1 MPKKTIKTIKKNK
14 KEIRKK
20 SVKTRLSIPV
30 YDLDGS
36 EKELV
41 ALPKEIFAVEV
52 NEKLLAQY
60 VRVYLANQ
68 RQGTAS
74 TKTRGEVIGSTRKIY
89 KQKGTGRARHGDIK
103 APVFVGGG
111 VVGGPKQRDYSLR
124 LNKKQAK
131 KALFNA
137 LTLSLQKGA
146 IIGLGDEF
154 IKIEAKTNK
163 FAAFLKSLNL
173 KKEKILLVLPKMERN
188 NLVLAVRNLSNV
200 TIIDVNS
207 INPFEILRNGKVLIV
222 KAGLQVLEK
231 RFVKAGQTLK

>member
-74 TKTRGEVIGSTRKIY
+74 TKTRGEVIGSTRDRKS
-89 KQKGTGRARHGDIK
+89 T
-103 APVFVGGG
+103 
-111 VVGGPKQRDYSLR
+111 R
-124 LNKKQAK
+124 LN
-131 KALFNA
+131 
-137 LTLSLQKGA
+137 S
-146 IIGLGDEF
+146 
-154 IKIEAKTNK
+154 
-163 FAAFLKSLNL
+163 SH
-173 KKEKILLVLPKMERN
+173 M
-188 NLVLAVRNLSNV
+188 
-200 TIIDVNS
+200 S
-207 INPFEILRNGKVLIV
+207 IS
-222 KAGLQVLEK
+222 
-231 RFVKAGQTLK
+231 